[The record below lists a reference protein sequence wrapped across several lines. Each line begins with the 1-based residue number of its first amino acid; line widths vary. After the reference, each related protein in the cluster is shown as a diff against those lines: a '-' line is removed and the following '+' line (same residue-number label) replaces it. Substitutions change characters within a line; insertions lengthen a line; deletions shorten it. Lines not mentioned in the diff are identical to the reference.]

1 MAHELLVREDN
12 TTAFMRRTGSA
23 PAWHG
28 LGVQGETLA
37 DILRACPEF
46 LDPVVVE
53 PVFTGDGLLVDD
65 ARITR
70 RQNSRMVL
78 GTVGR
83 KFVPTQDTDALDL
96 GERLVATGD
105 FRWETAGVL
114 FGGRRMFFTLSV
126 PGMEADILPGDAL
139 KGYVAFSQAH
149 DGTLSHHFGL
159 TPIRV
164 VCSNTETAARNDSRS
179 AFRKI
184 AHTSSAKGRLLDV
197 SDAIGAAKAD
207 FAATTEAFKRLA
219 ASPCSTDQLRKLVQ
233 RAFPAPA
240 TTVSDV
246 KAAAKRAMAAS
257 QIQTSDPS
265 LIQIA
270 MAANEIDIS
279 EDSHERIFKK
289 LEELFETGQGSGI
302 PGVRGTLWGGFNA
315 LTEYTTHHRGRNAE
329 RRFDQ
334 VMFGQGAQINARA
347 LGVALSLAS

>member
-1 MAHELLVREDN
+1 MAHELLERADG
-12 TTAFMRRTGSA
+12 TTAFMRRTGSNA
-23 PAWHG
+23 AWHG
-28 LGVQGETLA
+28 LGVEGDSLD

-46 LDPVVVE
+46 SDPIVVE
-53 PVFTGDGLLVDD
+53 PVFTADGLMVED
-65 ARITR
+65 ARVTR
-70 RQNSRMVL
+70 RQNSRVVL
-78 GTVGR
+78 GTVGK
-83 KFVPTQDTDALDL
+83 KFVPTQDMDALGL
-96 GERLVATGD
+96 GERLVQTGD

-114 FGGRRMFFTLSV
+114 FGGRRMFWMLSV
-126 PGMEADILPGDAL
+126 PGMEADILPGDSL

-149 DGTLSHHFGL
+149 DGTLSHHFGV

-164 VCSNTETAARNDSRS
+164 VCANTETAARNDSRS
-179 AFRKI
+179 VFRKI
-184 AHTSSAKGRLLDV
+184 AHTKSAKGKLLDV

-233 RAFPAPA
+233 KAFPAPA

-246 KAAAKRAMAAS
+246 KAAAKRAMAAT
-257 QIQTSDPS
+257 QIQTSDPA

-270 MAANEIDIS
+270 VAANEIDVT

-289 LEELFETGQGSGI
+289 LEELFETGMGSNI
-302 PGVRGTLWGGFNA
+302 QGVRGSLWGAYNA
-315 LTEYTTHHRGRNAE
+315 TSEYLTHHRGRNAE

-347 LGVALSLAS
+347 LEVALSLAA